1 MEELDLKGLV
11 DLFISK
17 IFQILLIIIIAVGIG
32 VVYTI
37 GFTVPKY
44 SSSTTLVLTGS
55 NSATADNSITTADIT
70 LNSKLVAT
78 YSQLIKSNKVLRQVT
93 DNLNLQL
100 NQGKLKKNI
109 SVTEVED
116 AEMIRITVTNENPE
130 VAAKVSN
137 EIAKVF
143 CSQVAEIYG
152 INNVHI
158 LDEAEASKA
167 PSNINHTKDVII
179 FFFIGV
185 VVAIAYVL
193 VLNMFDTTVKTAEDI
208 EKGLGLPVLVS
219 IPLMDGFTSEKGG
232 KK

>member
-1 MEELDLKGLV
+1 MEELDLRGLL

-17 IFQILLIIIIAVGIG
+17 IFQIILIVIVAVGIG

-55 NSATADNSITTADIT
+55 NSPTADNSITTADIT

-78 YSQLIKSNKVLRQVT
+78 YSQLIKSNKVLSQVT
-93 DNLNLQL
+93 SNLNLSL

-116 AEMIRITVTNENPE
+116 AEMIKITVTNENPE
-130 VAAKVSN
+130 VAAKVAN
-137 EIAKVF
+137 ETAKVF
-143 CSQVAEIYG
+143 CGQVAEIYG

-158 LDEAEASKA
+158 LDEAEVSKA

-185 VVAIAYVL
+185 VVAVVYVL

-219 IPLMDGFTSEKGG
+219 IPLMDSFTSEKGG